1 MKWMIAKGA
10 KSYLEQQQLA
20 YNNDQIPFLKKPARV
35 NMGGRSM
42 RFNNRVKRVNNRVK

>member
-20 YNNDQIPFLKKPARV
+20 YNNDQIPSIKKFHTSKHGLQVHA
-35 NMGGRSM
+35 
-42 RFNNRVKRVNNRVK
+42 F